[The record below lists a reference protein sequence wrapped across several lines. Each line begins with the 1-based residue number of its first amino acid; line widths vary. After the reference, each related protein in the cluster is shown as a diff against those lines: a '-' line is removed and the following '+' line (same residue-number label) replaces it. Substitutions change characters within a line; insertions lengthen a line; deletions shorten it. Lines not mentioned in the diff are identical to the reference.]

1 MTNGVNVIVSDFL
14 FSLVFP
20 HKCDAHSLNR
30 LLSLLQADY
39 LQEASL
45 LMAKLCYVE
54 GEYRDALGKP
64 HALWSASLS
73 ILLL

>member
-14 FSLVFP
+14 FSLGFP
-20 HKCDAHSLNR
+20 HKYDAQSLNR
-30 LLSLLQADY
+30 LLSFLQADY

-64 HALWSASLS
+64 HALWSSS
-73 ILLL
+73 VSVLLL

>member
-1 MTNGVNVIVSDFL
+1 MFL
-14 FSLVFP
+14 TKMMQSF
-20 HKCDAHSLNR
+20 KG

-64 HALWSASLS
+64 HSLWPASVF
-73 ILLL
+73 ILIV

>member
-1 MTNGVNVIVSDFL
+1 MVSNLLFCLIFL
-14 FSLVFP
+14 TEMMQSF
-20 HKCDAHSLNR
+20 KG

-39 LQEASL
+39 LQETSL

-64 HALWSASLS
+64 HSLWPASVF
-73 ILLL
+73 ILIM